1 MLIDT
6 SIRFVEWLIRQL
18 KRLDFY
24 LLVSRLPPEERARFV
39 VMLRAMVER
48 QGKEA

>member
-6 SIRFVEWLIRQL
+6 SIRFVEWLIKQL
-18 KRLDFY
+18 ERLDFR
-24 LLVSRLPPEERARFV
+24 LLVSRLPAEERARLA

-48 QGKEA
+48 QGKGA